1 MEELEIMLGW
11 ECNNNCLFCSNAKL
25 REIAKKRSKEKI
37 SLSGIKVQ
45 ISRHKEKNAEILML
59 VGGEPTIRKDIFEI
73 INLARKKGY
82 ARISMMTNG
91 RMLSNIDFCKK
102 LFDYGLTD
110 IGVSIHS
117 HKAEIQNSLTRSPGS
132 FRQTVM
138 GLKNLNALGVKF
150 VTNTVINK
158 KNYKD
163 LDKMVSFL
171 ARFKPEVITFTFP
184 NPRGNAEKY
193 ATQVMPRYSETIP
206 YVIKA
211 IKKGRQL
218 NQDVHISDI
227 PFCLMKGYE
236 ENMQELFF
244 NKRRRIITHVFD
256 DIIYTP
262 LSGRDKSRHQYC
274 NSCVYGKECE
284 GLWTRY
290 LEIYGDKEFR
300 NMESSKNKGGQKC
313 LRL

>member
-25 REIAKKRSKEKI
+25 KEIAREKGKEEIKLADVKCRITKNKKNSE
-37 SLSGIKVQ
+37 
-45 ISRHKEKNAEILML
+45 EILML
-59 VGGEPTIRKDIFEI
+59 VGGEPTIRNDIFEI
-73 INLARKKGY
+73 INFARKKGY

-91 RMLSNIDFCKK
+91 RMLSNIDFCRK
-102 LFDYGLTD
+102 LLSNGLTD

-117 HKAEIQNSLTRSPGS
+117 HKAEIQDSLTRSPGS
-132 FRQTVM
+132 FRQTVKC
-138 GLKNLNALGVKF
+138 LNNLNALGVRL

-158 KNYKD
+158 KNYKN

-193 ATQVMPRYSETIP
+193 FWEIIPKYKEVMP

-227 PFCLMKGYE
+227 PICLMKGYKQ
-236 ENMQELFF
+236 NMQELFF
-244 NKRRRIITHVFD
+244 DKERRIITHVFN

-262 LSGRDKSRHQYC
+262 YSGRDKSKHQYC
-274 NSCVYGKECE
+274 NSCVSAGECE
-284 GLWTRY
+284 GVWTRY

-300 NMESSKNKGGQKC
+300 NVESSEKSKNF
-313 LRL
+313 